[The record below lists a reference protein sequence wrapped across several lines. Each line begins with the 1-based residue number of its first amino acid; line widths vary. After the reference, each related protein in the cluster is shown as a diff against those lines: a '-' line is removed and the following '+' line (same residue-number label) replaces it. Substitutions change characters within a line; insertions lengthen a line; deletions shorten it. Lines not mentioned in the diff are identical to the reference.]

1 MSETV
6 ERNYTMEDLQMLQ
19 MSQVFQNAFVIDLA
33 EFTADFPNMDA
44 SFGSEMQTAIDDAD
58 AFPSGDEIE
67 SEIAV
72 VTEELNAQL
81 PLGRKALQKLYTY
94 VELAWG
100 SKAKDNAFGR
110 SKYLVGHRSQMGM
123 KNLLDLGYRQ
133 AQIASNKAELLAIGY
148 TQVAIDELKT
158 IAEAIEML
166 SERQEDMY
174 SESMVVT
181 EHRVEAYNRVWEFMK
196 RINRASKVTYV
207 DSPAKLK
214 QYMLYP
220 NSGGKVK
227 ILHDEAEDIGEEER
241 DSHASLGMT
250 LEGADTSTSL
260 SDLVGEEENLSLRGT
275 K

>member
-1 MSETV
+1 MA
-6 ERNYTMEDLQMLQ
+6 
-19 MSQVFQNAFVIDLA
+19 QVFQNSFEIDLA
-33 EFTADFPNMDA
+33 DFTADFPTMDA
-44 SFGSEMQTAIDDAD
+44 TFAAEMQTAIDDAD

-81 PLGRKALQKLYTY
+81 PLGRKSLQKLYTY

-133 AQIASNKAELLAIGY
+133 AQIAGNKAELLAIGY
-148 TQVAIDELKT
+148 TQTAIDELKT
-158 IAEAIEML
+158 IADAIEIL
-166 SERQEDMY
+166 SEKQEDMY

-181 EHRVEAYNRVWEFMK
+181 EHRVQAYNSVWGFMK

-220 NSGGKVK
+220 NSGGGAK
-227 ILHDEAEDIGEEER
+227 IID
-241 DSHASLGMT
+241 
-250 LEGADTSTSL
+250 EGAEHFDGL
-260 SDLVGEEENLSLRGT
+260 LD
-275 K
+275 

>member
-1 MSETV
+1 M
-6 ERNYTMEDLQMLQ
+6 
-19 MSQVFQNAFVIDLA
+19 IDVA

-44 SFGSEMQTAIDDAD
+44 TFASEMQTAIDEAD

-148 TQVAIDELKT
+148 TQLAIDELKT

-220 NSGGKVK
+220 NSGG
-227 ILHDEAEDIGEEER
+227 
-241 DSHASLGMT
+241 
-250 LEGADTSTSL
+250 GASTSAPL
-260 SDLVGEEENLSLRGT
+260 SDLVGEEAEEVS
-275 K
+275 